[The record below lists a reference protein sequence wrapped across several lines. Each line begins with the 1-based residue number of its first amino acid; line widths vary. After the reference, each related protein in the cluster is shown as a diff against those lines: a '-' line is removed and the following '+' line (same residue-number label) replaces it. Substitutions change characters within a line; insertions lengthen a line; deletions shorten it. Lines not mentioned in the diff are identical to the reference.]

1 MKEDHLY
8 NSLREKLLD
17 TDFTS
22 NSLVDKAKALKKM
35 DQKYDIKVKTI
46 INYLSEKL
54 AHGDGITYALINAV
68 YEDKINKVLS
78 NFNTPDFL
86 EFLKEHKGNFNESDL
101 NNDFFDPKIAYLAPN
116 IISEL
121 SGVTDCDSADSQ

>member
-35 DQKYDIKVKTI
+35 DQKYDIRVNTI

-54 AHGDGITYALINAV
+54 GHGDGITYALITAAH
-68 YEDKINKVLS
+68 EDTINKVLS
-78 NFNTPDFL
+78 NFNSQDFL
-86 EFLKEHKGNFNESDL
+86 EFLREHKNSFSESDL
-101 NNDFFDPKIAYLAPN
+101 SNDFFDPKIAYLAPN

-121 SGVTDCDSADSQ
+121 SGVTDCDSTDSQ